1 MFYSAL
7 RYVYRS
13 CSRYS
18 FVGRKAQCLAQPSQC
33 HQSQRFTCAVSQLR
47 SPHKIWGWSLGRVT
61 TGTEL
66 SYSTTKTINEYE
78 GIKMKDE
85 CNAIIRDTKIRFEK
99 IAKWYLIQD
108 GRSEG
113 EIISDYENGAREA
126 EKDLD
131 GVLPYI
137 YAVSLKCL
145 RDSPRYQNTHLL
157 QDDRLSSALLTIMN
171 KGLMEGSVPRQLNRL
186 LLVGVLIQPS
196 PEILQFYK
204 ELERHMSQ
212 VWSEWHV
219 KIRIDACH
227 QWLHLSVLHKQN
239 YLEEQIR
246 IFLKHLMSAVKLERK
261 KLGGKEIHWLVSVL
275 QSAIYYSCE
284 LGGKWV
290 DESDVR
296 YFLQE
301 LKFDSEFSEPKE
313 VDRYVSLCSN
323 VEYLV
328 PSDILWKV
336 LEILL
341 CDGTEEYKRR
351 AFLCIKWMLGLA
363 KKQKLNKGFMDV
375 QYVTELA
382 EIFKK
387 HASLLPLRHQIG
399 ITWQFGI
406 MYYCDHEMLL
416 KVAENFVANAQDID
430 GEDGYRL
437 VQAYLLMDC
446 NTNIAFLK
454 KVVDLVQN
462 QGRNIPPFKLL
473 SITCDL
479 MRHHGYYEVFS
490 GILDSCFQSGLMKE
504 ESLNV
509 MKTKGYACLRIV
521 ELCGR
526 LEIEQIDKYVKK
538 IPLSLYKADGIQY
551 CAEKLKNI
559 CQHSSKKTVLEA
571 VQMILGGPHM
581 ARVIPVLPIYQPI
594 VEICLNELNE
604 PVDMKLVPRVFDE
617 NGFLKM
623 ENMSAL
629 PERWRRIAVWIL
641 HDKDFFIN
649 KPMLTGEAKADKKFL
664 YQAGYREVLKVPFS
678 MVKGKSASLHKFLR
692 VELKKIPHIRLP
704 NN

>member
-13 CSRYS
+13 CSRHS
-18 FVGRKAQCLAQPSQC
+18 FVGRITQCLAQPSQC
-33 HQSQRFTCAVSQLR
+33 HQSLRFTCAVSQLR
-47 SPHKIWGWSLGRVT
+47 RRSPHMMWGWTMGRVT

-66 SYSTTKTINEYE
+66 SYSTKTIKE
-78 GIKMKDE
+78 DE
-85 CNAIIRDTKIRFEK
+85 LN
-99 IAKWYLIQD
+99 YLIRHSQVHLEREAKEYLMQD
-108 GRSEG
+108 GMSEG
-113 EIISDYENGAREA
+113 EIISDYENGPREA
-126 EKDLD
+126 EKDL
-131 GVLPYI
+131 GGLLPYI

-157 QDDRLSSALLTIMN
+157 QDDRLSSALLTILD
-171 KGLMEGSVPRQLNRL
+171 KGLMEGSVPRQLIGL

-227 QWLHLSVLHKQN
+227 RWLRLSVLYKQN

-246 IFLKHLMSAVKLERK
+246 IFLKHLMSEVKLERK
-261 KLGGKEIHWLVSVL
+261 ELGGKEIHWLVSVL
-275 QSAIYYSCE
+275 ESATHYSCE

-290 DESDVR
+290 DENDVR
-296 YFLQE
+296 HFLQE
-301 LKFDSEFSEPKE
+301 LKFNSEFSEPRE
-313 VDRYVSLCSN
+313 VYRYVQLCHN

-328 PSDILWKV
+328 PSDILWKG

-341 CDGTEEYKRR
+341 CDGTEEYKIR

-363 KKQKLNKGFMDV
+363 QKQKLNKGFMDV

-406 MYYCDHEMLL
+406 MYYSDHEMLL

-430 GEDGYRL
+430 GDGGYRL

-473 SITCDL
+473 SIACDL
-479 MRHHGYYEVFS
+479 MCRHGYYEVFS

-509 MKTKGYACLRIV
+509 MKPKGFINIV

-526 LEIEQIDKYVKK
+526 LEIEQIDKYVEK
-538 IPLSLYKADGIQY
+538 IPPSLYKADGIQH
-551 CAEKLKNI
+551 CAEKLKI
-559 CQHSSKKTVLEA
+559 RCQHSSTQA
-571 VQMILGGPHM
+571 VSAAVRRILGGPHM
-581 ARVIPVLPIYQPI
+581 ARVTPVLPIYRPV
-594 VEICLNELNE
+594 VEFCLNELNE
-604 PVDMKLVPRVFDE
+604 PVDMKLVPRVLDE

-649 KPMLTGEAKADKKFL
+649 KPMLTGEAKAKKHFL
-664 YQAGYREVLKVPFS
+664 YQAGYREVLEVPFF
-678 MVKGKSASLHKFLR
+678 MVEEKSASLHKFLKE
-692 VELKKIPHIRLP
+692 ELEKIPHIRLP

>member
-1 MFYSAL
+1 
-7 RYVYRS
+7 
-13 CSRYS
+13 
-18 FVGRKAQCLAQPSQC
+18 
-33 HQSQRFTCAVSQLR
+33 
-47 SPHKIWGWSLGRVT
+47 
-61 TGTEL
+61 
-66 SYSTTKTINEYE
+66 
-78 GIKMKDE
+78 
-85 CNAIIRDTKIRFEK
+85 
-99 IAKWYLIQD
+99 
-108 GRSEG
+108 
-113 EIISDYENGAREA
+113 
-126 EKDLD
+126 
-131 GVLPYI
+131 
-137 YAVSLKCL
+137 
-145 RDSPRYQNTHLL
+145 
-157 QDDRLSSALLTIMN
+157 
-171 KGLMEGSVPRQLNRL
+171 MEGSVPRQLIGL

-204 ELERHMSQ
+204 ELERHMLQ

-219 KIRIDACH
+219 KSRIKACH
-227 QWLHLSVLHKQN
+227 GWLHLSLLHKQK
-239 YLEEQIR
+239 YFEEQIR
-246 IFLKHLMSAVKLERK
+246 IFLMAGTKLERK
-261 KLGGKEIHWLVSVL
+261 ELGGKEIHWLVSVL

>member
-13 CSRYS
+13 CSRHS
-18 FVGRKAQCLAQPSQC
+18 FVGRITQCLAQPSQC
-33 HQSQRFTCAVSQLR
+33 HQSLRFTCAVSQLR
-47 SPHKIWGWSLGRVT
+47 RRSPHKIWGWTMGRLT

-66 SYSTTKTINEYE
+66 SYSTKKLTENEYNV
-78 GIKMKDE
+78 I
-85 CNAIIRDTKIRFEK
+85 IIRRNQDHLERE
-99 IAKWYLIQD
+99 AKEYLLQD
-108 GRSEG
+108 GRSEA
-113 EIISDYENGAREA
+113 EIISDYENEAREA
-126 EKDLD
+126 EKDL
-131 GVLPYI
+131 GGLLPYI

-145 RDSPRYQNTHLL
+145 RDSPTYQNTHLL
-157 QDDRLSSALLTIMN
+157 QDDRLSSALLTILD
-171 KGLMEGSVPRQLNRL
+171 KGLMEESFPRQLIGL

-227 QWLHLSVLHKQN
+227 RWLRLSVLHKQN

-246 IFLKHLMSAVKLERK
+246 IFLKHLMSEAELERK
-261 KLGGKEIHWLVSVL
+261 ELGGKEIHWLVSVL
-275 QSAIYYSCE
+275 KSATHYSCE

-290 DESDVR
+290 DENDVR
-296 YFLQE
+296 HFLQE
-301 LKFDSEFSEPKE
+301 LKFDSEFSEPRE
-313 VDRYVSLCSN
+313 VYRYVSLCKN

-328 PSDILWKV
+328 PSDILWKG

-341 CDGTEEYKRR
+341 CDGTEEYKIR

-363 KKQKLNKGFMDV
+363 QKQKLNKGFMDV

-387 HASLLPLRHQIG
+387 HASLLPLRQQIG
-399 ITWQFGI
+399 ITWEFSV
-406 MYYCDHEMLL
+406 MNYSDHEMLL

-430 GEDGYRL
+430 GDGGHSL
-437 VQAYLLMDC
+437 VHAYLLMDC
-446 NTNIAFLK
+446 NTDIAFLK

-473 SITCDL
+473 SISCDL
-479 MRHHGYYEVFS
+479 MCHHGYYELFS

-509 MKTKGYACLRIV
+509 MKPKGNACIRIV

-538 IPLSLYKADGIQY
+538 IPPSLYKADGIQY
-551 CAEKLKNI
+551 FAEKLKNI
-559 CQHSSKKTVLEA
+559 CQHSSKKAVLEA
-571 VQMILGGPHM
+571 VQTILGGPHM
-581 ARVIPVLPIYQPI
+581 ARVTPVLPIYRPI
-594 VEICLNELNE
+594 VEFCLNELNE

-641 HDKDFFIN
+641 HDEDFFIN
-649 KPMLTGEAKADKKFL
+649 KPVLTGEAKADKKFL
-664 YQAGYREVLKVPFS
+664 YQAGYTEVLKVPFS
-678 MVKGKSASLHKFLR
+678 MVKGKSASLHKFLKE
-692 VELKKIPHIRLP
+692 ELKKIPHIRLS

>member
-13 CSRYS
+13 CSRHS
-18 FVGRKAQCLAQPSQC
+18 FVGRITQCLAQPSQC
-33 HQSQRFTCAVSQLR
+33 HQSLRFTCAVSQLR
-47 SPHKIWGWSLGRVT
+47 RRSFHKMWGWTMGKVT

-66 SYSTTKTINEYE
+66 SYSTKKLTENEY
-78 GIKMKDE
+78 
-85 CNAIIRDTKIRFEK
+85 NVIIRRNQDLLERE
-99 IAKWYLIQD
+99 AKEYLIQD
-108 GRSEG
+108 GRSEA
-113 EIISDYENGAREA
+113 EIISAYKNGASSSNA

-131 GVLPYI
+131 GVLRYI
-137 YAVSLKCL
+137 YAVVSLKCL

-157 QDDRLSSALLTIMN
+157 QDDRLSSALLTILN

-212 VWSEWHV
+212 VWSEWHGKSRV
-219 KIRIDACH
+219 EACH
-227 QWLHLSVLHKQN
+227 RWLHLSLLHKQK
-239 YLEEQIR
+239 YFVEQIR
-246 IFLKHLMSAVKLERK
+246 IFLKHLMSEAELERK
-261 KLGGKEIHWLVSVL
+261 ELGGKEIHWLVSVL
-275 QSAIYYSCE
+275 NVATHYSCE

-290 DESDVR
+290 DENDVR
-296 YFLQE
+296 HFLQE
-301 LKFDSEFSEPKE
+301 LKFNSEFSEPRE
-313 VDRYVSLCSN
+313 VYRYVSLCKN

-328 PSDILWKV
+328 PSDILWKG
-336 LEILL
+336 LEILFR
-341 CDGTEEYKRR
+341 DGTEEYKRC

-363 KKQKLNKGFMDV
+363 QKQKLNKGFMDV
-375 QYVTELA
+375 QYLTELA

-387 HASLLPLRHQIG
+387 HTSLLPLRQQIG
-399 ITWQFGI
+399 ITWEFSV
-406 MYYCDHEMLL
+406 MYYSDHEMLL

-430 GEDGYRL
+430 GDGGYRL

-454 KVVDLVQN
+454 KVVDLMQN

-473 SITCDL
+473 SIACHL
-479 MRHHGYYEVFS
+479 MCRHGYYEVFS

-504 ESLNV
+504 ESSNV
-509 MKTKGYACLRIV
+509 MKPKGYACLRIV

-538 IPLSLYKADGIQY
+538 IPPSLYKADGIQY
-551 CAEKLKNI
+551 CADKLRNR
-559 CQHSSKKTVLEA
+559 CQHFSTQA
-571 VQMILGGPHM
+571 VSAAVRRILGGPHM
-581 ARVIPVLPIYQPI
+581 ARVTPVLPIYRPI
-594 VEICLNELNE
+594 VEFCLNELNE

-641 HDKDFFIN
+641 HDEDFLIN
-649 KPMLTGEAKADKKFL
+649 KPMLTGETKAKKHFL
-664 YQAGYREVLKVPFS
+664 YQAGYREVLEVPFF
-678 MVKGKSASLHKFLR
+678 MVKEKSASLYKFLKE
-692 VELKKIPHIRLP
+692 ELEKIPHIR
-704 NN
+704 